1 MIRSSLLLPLAVA
14 LLAFSLSQARD
25 PYFFTAAELTRSFIR
40 DAFIRDA
47 ASSIHPSVPRGGSGD
62 PLLDSFSSFSA
73 SRRADPRYSTVAVDR
88 FRLPCSLPKFLSTF
102 LADGAPRSVPLFHE
116 EDGDEDVAA
125 SAWSAPDGEGVRRRA
140 VSFVHPLSNP
150 LGPARTR
157 VEKAQTQRVYGA
169 HGAVLETSTRV
180 LDVPGS
186 KVFTV
191 EVKRVRTPSSAPPSL
206 TPPFRTAGSCA
217 RCPGGGRWRSRS

>member
-1 MIRSSLLLPLAVA
+1 
-14 LLAFSLSQARD
+14 
-25 PYFFTAAELTRSFIR
+25 
-40 DAFIRDA
+40 
-47 ASSIHPSVPRGGSGD
+47 
-62 PLLDSFSSFSA
+62 
-73 SRRADPRYSTVAVDR
+73 
-88 FRLPCSLPKFLSTF
+88 
-102 LADGAPRSVPLFHE
+102 
-116 EDGDEDVAA
+116 
-125 SAWSAPDGEGVRRRA
+125 VRRRA

-191 EVKRVRTPSSAPPSL
+191 EVKRVRTRKSAPPSL